1 MEAGRV
7 EMGHRLSGIV
17 TRTGDRG
24 ETGLGNGARVEK
36 NSPPIET
43 LGAIDELNSWIGVFV
58 ALSISKEVKEVFTLV
73 QHDLFDLGAQIS
85 VPGTPLLS
93 QAHLTRIEDGFEN
106 MNANLGALKEF
117 ILPGG
122 ALSASFGHVA
132 RTVCRRAERQLLS
145 LLEFY
150 ATMGSLTEKV
160 DVSPAKNFGLCYLN
174 RLSDLLFVA
183 ARVENRADGREDTL
197 WERGK
202 SLRGGL

>member
-17 TRTGDRG
+17 TRTGDGG
-24 ETGLGNGARVEK
+24 ETGLGNGTRVEK

-73 QHDLFDLGAQIS
+73 QHDLFDLGAQVS
-85 VPGTPLLS
+85 VPGTALLS
-93 QAHLTRIEDGFEN
+93 EQHLERIEGSFDR

-122 ALSASFGHVA
+122 APSASFGHVA
-132 RTVCRRAERQLLS
+132 RTVCRRAERRLVS
-145 LLEFY
+145 LIEFDG
-150 ATMGSLTEKV
+150 AVIPPNRTPDGS
-160 DVSPAKNFGLCYLN
+160 
-174 RLSDLLFVA
+174 
-183 ARVENRADGREDTL
+183 
-197 WERGK
+197 
-202 SLRGGL
+202 

>member
-1 MEAGRV
+1 
-7 EMGHRLSGIV
+7 MGYRLSGIV
-17 TRTGDRG
+17 TRTGDG
-24 ETGLGNGARVEK
+24 GQTGLGTGTRVEK

-43 LGAIDELNSWIGVFV
+43 LGAIDELNSCIGVFV

-73 QHDLFDLGAQIS
+73 QHDLFDLGAQVS

-93 QAHLTRIEDGFEN
+93 QAHLTRIEENFEK

-122 ALSASFGHVA
+122 MLSASFGHVA

-145 LLEFY
+145 LMDSY
-150 ATMGSLTEKV
+150 ATIDSLTQKPEAP
-160 DVSPAKNFGLCYLN
+160 PAKNFGLCYLN

-183 ARVENRADGREDTL
+183 SRLENRAGGRGDTL
-197 WERGK
+197 WEQGK
-202 SLRGGL
+202 SLRDGL